1 MRRIFERETKFLY
14 LIGIL
19 IDIAAIVLADL
30 SAFWLRL
37 GKEFYL
43 ANGFVQY
50 KKVVLLIIIFKL
62 TCLYVFQLY
71 SISRFKTNF
80 ITFINILK
88 ATTATSL
95 IMAIIAYS
103 FGAETIPRLVIVWS
117 WALTLIFLFSWRMLV
132 KGILELIL
140 GKDFFQLNLL
150 IIGTD
155 RHAEEMAILLLNNGS
170 INYKFIGFISESET
184 ESRQE
189 VLGYPVLG
197 LLKNLNK
204 ITRQYHIDQVFVT
217 TKDME
222 AKDVSFIFSALRR
235 RREVTFC
242 ASPNLCE
249 GLGSSSPFFEGRVK
263 FIPAVPFQRVAVW
276 YPPVK
281 RILGVLFSSMLL
293 IILMPIMIIVA
304 LAIKFS
310 SSGPVFYLTRRVGYM
325 GKEFVM
331 YKFRSMYHL
340 SDQVRAERWAQ
351 KYDKRITPVGK
362 IIRRFR
368 IDELPQLINVFKG
381 DMSLIGP
388 RPESKYYVTTLSRK
402 IPLYLERLNVRP
414 GISGWAQV
422 NYGYAGSIEASL
434 EKLLFDIYYIQNQS
448 ISLDL
453 LIVLRTFKTVIT
465 GAGL

>member
-1 MRRIFERETKFLY
+1 M
-14 LIGIL
+14 
-19 IDIAAIVLADL
+19 
-30 SAFWLRL
+30 
-37 GKEFYL
+37 
-43 ANGFVQY
+43 
-50 KKVVLLIIIFKL
+50 
-62 TCLYVFQLY
+62 
-71 SISRFKTNF
+71 
-80 ITFINILK
+80 
-88 ATTATSL
+88 
-95 IMAIIAYS
+95 
-103 FGAETIPRLVIVWS
+103 
-117 WALTLIFLFSWRMLV
+117 LFS
-132 KGILELIL
+132 
-140 GKDFFQLNLL
+140 
-150 IIGTD
+150 
-155 RHAEEMAILLLNNGS
+155 A
-170 INYKFIGFISESET
+170 
-184 ESRQE
+184 
-189 VLGYPVLG
+189 
-197 LLKNLNK
+197 
-204 ITRQYHIDQVFVT
+204 
-217 TKDME
+217 
-222 AKDVSFIFSALRR
+222 
-235 RREVTFC
+235 
-242 ASPNLCE
+242 
-249 GLGSSSPFFEGRVK
+249 
-263 FIPAVPFQRVAVW
+263 
-276 YPPVK
+276 
-281 RILGVLFSSMLL
+281 MLL

-310 SSGPVFYLTRRVGYM
+310 SAGPVFYLTRRVGYM

-340 SDQVRAERWAQ
+340 SDQGRVEKWAQ

-434 EKLLFDIYYIQNQS
+434 EKLLFDVYYIQNQS